1 MRNVVIIDEL
11 FTFLQ
16 VLFIIG
22 KCSNAGECDGFVVLM
37 TVYHVVNVSAKK
49 CQSIEIVFSQELIN

>member
-1 MRNVVIIDEL
+1 MP
-11 FTFLQ
+11 
-16 VLFIIG
+16 
-22 KCSNAGECDGFVVLM
+22 ECDGFVVLM